1 MLWDKLTDKSDEL
14 LNFLTE
20 NSKVELSDE
29 QLRQLAEKLQ
39 QTGYVGRKIN
49 QQEEYDYQSAYRQ
62 LPGRQRRLAFRGLI
76 RVAAILGLP
85 LFLGIAAYFLL
96 SESGRTELQLSE
108 QEQVKP
114 GERKAVL
121 KMADGSEVELTG
133 QQGEIKEINGV
144 AIYMDSLGLR
154 YEGGGKSEEIVEIE
168 NRIRIPRGGEYLLVL
183 SDGTKV
189 WLNADSELKYPVV
202 FGKKRREVTIVGE
215 AYLEV
220 VRDTARPF
228 VVRTAMGSVEVLG
241 TKFNVQAYRGEQ
253 RLVTTLVEG
262 AVACRQFKG
271 DRSVVLKPDQQV
283 VIDATGIGE
292 VRTVKTGIYTGW
304 KNGMFV
310 FENERLEDILNQLS
324 RWYDIEVFYS
334 DMQLKNLHFSGD
346 LSRFKDISV
355 FFRMFENSA
364 DITFSLKGKTLT
376 VGRK

>member
-220 VRDTARPF
+220 VRDTTRPF